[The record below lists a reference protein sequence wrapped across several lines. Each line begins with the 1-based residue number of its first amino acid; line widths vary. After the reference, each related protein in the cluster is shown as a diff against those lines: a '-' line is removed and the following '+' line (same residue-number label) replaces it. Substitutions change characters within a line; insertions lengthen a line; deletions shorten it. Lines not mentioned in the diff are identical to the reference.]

1 MLVKKIG
8 AIIYF
13 KDKDKV
19 YFLILHRVLRWNG
32 WEVLKGSIKK
42 NETAL
47 QALKR
52 ELKEEIYIKKFKVI
66 KKINKQ
72 IKFRWNNH
80 DVIISD
86 IFLVKIDKDS
96 KIVLNNNTRKEH
108 NKYLW
113 VNKQKGIKMLTW
125 NNTRLLLK
133 GLNRNL
139 FK

>member
-32 WEVLKGSIKK
+32 WEILKGSIKK

-52 ELKEEIYIKKFKVI
+52 ELKEEIDIKKFKVI

-72 IKFRWNNH
+72 IKFKWDYH
-80 DVIISD
+80 DVIIDD

-113 VNKQKGIKMLTW
+113 VSKQKDIKMLTW
-125 NNTRLLLK
+125 NNTKSLLK
-133 GLNRNL
+133 GLNRKL